1 MRIFKIFTALSLLI
15 CVGCGKKA
23 SPEVISVT
31 KSELVAALEKG
42 DIQLL
47 DVRRPEEYDQGHIGD
62 AVNVNVLDSVGF
74 KKGVA
79 SLDKEKPIY
88 IYCQA
93 GKRSKK
99 ASEKLKAMGFLTIY
113 DYSDGYGSWENEN

>member
-1 MRIFKIFTALSLLI
+1 MKFQKTLIVLALVFSAA
-15 CVGCGKKA
+15 CAQKA
-23 SPEVISVT
+23 SPEVVIIT
-31 KSELVAALEKG
+31 KAELVEALKKG

-47 DVRRPEEYDQGHIGD
+47 DVRRPAEYDRGHIGD
-62 AVNVNVLDSVGF
+62 AMNINVLDSVSF
-74 KKGVA
+74 SKGA
-79 SLDKEKPIY
+79 ATLDKEKPVY

-113 DYSDGYGSWENEN
+113 DYSDGYGSWEEEN